1 MNRTA
6 WLLLSKTDHEY
17 GGNAGYDDVISERYL
32 YDNSVPN
39 HKNLKVGDLAVISD
53 GDRLLGLAR
62 IDAIQEGPGVKKR
75 YRCPEC
81 DLSDIWERKRLRL
94 RYRCKNGHEFDE
106 PRIEEVTCTAYQA
119 DFGHS
124 FVDAADAI
132 PVQTLR
138 RACPTYK
145 ALT

>member
-62 IDAIQEGPGVKKR
+62 IDARHSATIRWVSRQVDSTLALFVTGRRLPVIETTPGVTGPSGR
-75 YRCPEC
+75 VP
-81 DLSDIWERKRLRL
+81 
-94 RYRCKNGHEFDE
+94 N
-106 PRIEEVTCTAYQA
+106 
-119 DFGHS
+119 
-124 FVDAADAI
+124 
-132 PVQTLR
+132 
-138 RACPTYK
+138 
-145 ALT
+145 